1 MAFVTGYCAKLLSF
15 DGANSTIIL
24 EYNTTNI
31 VSTNKSNCD
40 WAVSVTAEFL
50 ESQTNYY
57 FLESQPAT
65 ANSDFQLTI
74 DSQIYTT
81 VTGWI
86 LFSFVSGHAL
96 GRILKALGRR

>member
-1 MAFVTGYCAKLLSF
+1 MAFVTGYCASLLSF

-40 WAVSVTAEFL
+40 WAVSVTTEFL
-50 ESQTNYY
+50 ESQNNYY
-57 FLESQPAT
+57 FLESQPA
-65 ANSDFQLTI
+65 AVSSDYQLNI
-74 DSQIYTT
+74 DSEIYTT
-81 VTGWI
+81 VSGWI